1 MLHPQIHKKYYK
13 QGKSGGFDSC
23 DRPSKLTQIW
33 FKSSFFILYD
43 LEIRWMTPTNNREPF
58 PGYIKLCAL
67 FQSQKG
73 SIQVKIGDFLFCVTL
88 KFDGWPRKIIGHLFY
103 ATSSFRHH
111 FIAIGQF
118 KLELQSGNAKFGS
131 KLAFFVPCDLDIW
144 PMTLKN
150 NRAPLLCY
158 FKLCAS
164 FHSYRSIKTGAT
176 VRKCQIR
183 VKIGH
188 FLFCVTLK
196 FDRWSLKTIGHLS
209 YATSIFWHHFIAM
222 GYFKLEL
229 QSGNTKFGS
238 KSAIFLAQCDLE
250 IWQLTLKN
258 NRAPGLCCF
267 KLCALFHC
275 HMQI

>member
-1 MLHPQIHKKYYK
+1 
-13 QGKSGGFDSC
+13 
-23 DRPSKLTQIW
+23 
-33 FKSSFFILYD
+33 
-43 LEIRWMTPTNNREPF
+43 MTPKNNREPF

-67 FQSQKG
+67 FQSQKC

-103 ATSSFRHH
+103 ATSSFRHN

-131 KLAFFVPCDLDIW
+131 KLAFFIPCDLDIW

-164 FHSYRSIKTGAT
+164 FHSYRSIETGAT
-176 VRKCQIR
+176 VGKWQIR

-188 FLFCVTLK
+188 FLSCVTLK

-209 YATSIFWHHFIAM
+209 YATSSFLHHFIAM
-222 GYFKLEL
+222 DYFKLEL

-238 KSAIFLAQCDLE
+238 NSGNFLPSV
-250 IWQLTLKN
+250 TLKFD
-258 NRAPGLCCF
+258 RWPWKTIGHLFYAASSCVHYFIAICKF
-267 KLCALFHC
+267 KLVLQSGNSCWPLWPWPLASDLDLLHGHPFC
-275 HMQI
+275 PW